1 MRTGMLALMAI
12 PAGVKADVT
21 NNTPDFKEVYDL
33 IRSHL
38 AGETSSALDQAA
50 VRGLLNQLHSK
61 VSLVNDSS
69 DTNSNSP
76 DSLVV
81 KSVTYDGPVGYVR
94 IGHVGEGLASQISSA
109 VKDLNANNRLK
120 GIVLDLRYAG
130 GHDYAAA
137 AAAADSFLTRE
148 VPLLNWGNGP
158 ASSTAKADAISIP
171 VAVLVNARTSAGAE
185 ALAAILRETDRALII
200 GSDTAGEATVDQ
212 EFPLKNGQRLRIAT
226 ATLRLGNGEVLSPD
240 GVKPDIQVAVSP
252 EEEKVYYAD
261 PFREIVR
268 PSIFPLS
275 MMSPAATNNVGTN
288 GTSRTRIRQTTEA
301 DLIRERKQRPGM
313 ELEGI
318 ELPEHETAAE
328 KPVVRDPVL
337 GRALDLIKGISVL
350 RSSKSTQ

>member
-1 MRTGMLALMAI
+1 MLAFLAM
-12 PAGVKADVT
+12 PSGLKADVT

-38 AGETSSALDQAA
+38 AGETTAALDQAA

-69 DTNSNSP
+69 DTNSSSQA
-76 DSLVV
+76 SLVV
-81 KSVTYDGPVGYVR
+81 KSATYDGPVGYVR
-94 IGHVGEGLASQISSA
+94 IDHVGEGLAPQISSA
-109 VKDLNANNRLK
+109 VTELNANNRLN
-120 GIVLDLRYAG
+120 GLVLDLRYAG

-137 AAAADSFLTRE
+137 AAAADLFLTRE
-148 VPLLNWGNGP
+148 VPLLNWGNGS
-158 ASSTAKADAISIP
+158 ANSTVKTDAISIP
-171 VAVLVNARTSAGAE
+171 VAVLVNEQTSAAAE
-185 ALAAILRETDRALII
+185 AFAAVLRETARALVI
-200 GSDTAGEATVDQ
+200 GSNTAGEATVDQ

-226 ATLRLGNGEVLSPD
+226 ATLKLGDGEILSPD

-261 PFREIVR
+261 PFKEIAR

-275 MMSPAATNNVGTN
+275 MMSPAATNSVGTN
-288 GTSRTRIRQTTEA
+288 GTNRLRIRQTTEA
-301 DLIRERKQRPGM
+301 DLIRERKERPGM
-313 ELEGI
+313 ELEGMVT
-318 ELPEHETAAE
+318 PAHETAAE

-350 RSSKSTQ
+350 RSSKATQ